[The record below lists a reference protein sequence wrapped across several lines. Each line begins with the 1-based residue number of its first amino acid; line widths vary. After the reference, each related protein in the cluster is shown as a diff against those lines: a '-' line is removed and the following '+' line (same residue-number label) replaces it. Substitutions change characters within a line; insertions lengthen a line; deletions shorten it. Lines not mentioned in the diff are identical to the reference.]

1 MINEDANKPMRYNHK
16 TKRKLLFYLMM
27 TSSRNANA
35 NPCNIILILFFLL
48 IDKLVGWMDQM
59 ISRIEQLWEV
69 IHSQYFRK
77 TI

>member
-48 IDKLVGWMDQM
+48 IDKLVLMDGSDDKSDRTVM
-59 ISRIEQLWEV
+59 GSYSLAIL
-69 IHSQYFRK
+69 
-77 TI
+77 